1 MLSHKIFRSDDSK
14 EWVCFVHGAGGS
26 SSIWYPQ
33 LRDFTKEFNV
43 LVLDLRGH
51 GKSRSIKIQDVKK
64 FNFDVIVDD
73 ITEVLA
79 HQKIEK
85 AHFIGISLGT
95 IIIRCIAERHPSI
108 VQSMCLGGAVFKLSL
123 KSKFLI
129 KIGNLTK
136 SFIPHML
143 LYRIFATIII
153 PKNAFKQSRL
163 FFINEAKKVYSREF
177 KKWFTLTSKLK
188 PLLYV
193 FREKEHAA
201 PTLYL
206 MGQHDSLFLPGIRS
220 LIEKHKQSQL
230 KVIPNCGH
238 VVNIDAP
245 SEFNKICI
253 DFIQSSR
260 K

>member
-1 MLSHKIFRSDDSK
+1 
-14 EWVCFVHGAGGS
+14 VHGAGGS

-33 LRDFTKEFNV
+33 LRDFSKEFNV

-51 GKSRSIKIQDVKK
+51 GRSRSIKIQDVKK

-73 ITEVLA
+73 ITEVLKYRGIA
-79 HQKIEK
+79 K
-85 AHFIGISLGT
+85 AHFVGISLGT
-95 IIIRCIAERHPSI
+95 IIIRCIAERHPQI

-136 SFIPHML
+136 SFIPHMI
-143 LYRIFATIII
+143 LYRIFASIII
-153 PKNAFKQSRL
+153 PKNAFKQSRI

-193 FREKEHAA
+193 FREEEHAA

-220 LIEKHKQSQL
+220 LIEKHKHSQL

-253 DFIQSSR
+253 NFIQNAG

>member
-1 MLSHKIFRSDDSK
+1 
-14 EWVCFVHGAGGS
+14 
-26 SSIWYPQ
+26 
-33 LRDFTKEFNV
+33 
-43 LVLDLRGH
+43 
-51 GKSRSIKIQDVKK
+51 
-64 FNFDVIVDD
+64 
-73 ITEVLA
+73 
-79 HQKIEK
+79 
-85 AHFIGISLGT
+85 
-95 IIIRCIAERHPSI
+95 
-108 VQSMCLGGAVFKLSL
+108 
-123 KSKFLI
+123 
-129 KIGNLTK
+129 
-136 SFIPHML
+136 
-143 LYRIFATIII
+143 
-153 PKNAFKQSRL
+153 
-163 FFINEAKKVYSREF
+163 
-177 KKWFTLTSKLK
+177 LTSKLK

>member
-33 LRDFTKEFNV
+33 LRDFSKEFNV

-73 ITEVLA
+73 ITEVL
-79 HQKIEK
+79 KYRGIEK

-108 VQSMCLGGAVFKLSL
+108 VQSMCLGGAVFKLSM

-136 SFIPHML
+136 SFIPHMM

-153 PKNAFKQSRL
+153 PKNAFKQSRN

-177 KKWFTLTSKLK
+177 RKWFTLTSKLK

-193 FREKEHAA
+193 FREEEHAA

-220 LIEKHKQSQL
+220 LIEKHKRSQL

-253 DFIQSSR
+253 DFIQNAG